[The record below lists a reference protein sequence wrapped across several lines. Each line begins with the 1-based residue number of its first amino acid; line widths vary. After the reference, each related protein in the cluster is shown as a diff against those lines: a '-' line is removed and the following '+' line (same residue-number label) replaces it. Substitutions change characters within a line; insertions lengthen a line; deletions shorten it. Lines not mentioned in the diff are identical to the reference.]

1 MNILSI
7 LNFRNY
13 VDIEYNSEEEK
24 QNILDK
30 INSKYK
36 FLCEEN
42 GKLIY
47 DQITVKLGKDCIVIR
62 KALHD
67 IDEVADYYV
76 RNRISASF
84 TNNIDEIYSALAKR
98 LGVDPNS
105 NYVNNEDFILDYD
118 EYEYEVTLFFKDD
131 EGDYDFSNDVGIE
144 VI

>member
-36 FLCEEN
+36 FLREEN

-84 TNNIDEIYSALAKR
+84 TNNMDEIYSALAKR

-105 NYVNNEDFILDYD
+105 NYVNNEDFMLDYD
-118 EYEYEVTLFFKDD
+118 EYEYEVTLFFKDKD
-131 EGDYDFSNDVGIE
+131 GDYDFSNDVGIE